1 MNWIKTFSF
10 TVALLIISQPGAI
23 GQKGKGDVVY
33 VPTPQEVV
41 EEMLRLANVGPND
54 YIIDLGSGDGRVVI
68 TAAKKFG
75 ARGLGVDLDTALL
88 KVARENARKEG
99 VADRARFI
107 EQNLFETDLSRA
119 TVIST
124 YLLPEMNLKLRP
136 KIFSL
141 KGGTRVVT
149 HDYHMDDWSPDE
161 EREIKV
167 PEKKAGTPGVSY
179 VYSWIVPEKVA
190 GKWRTQLDVAGKETA
205 VEIMFDQNFQIL
217 GGTLRAGS
225 EIVVLNGRV
234 KGDEVKFTTESKG
247 SPGGERH
254 EFSGRVSGAS
264 ITGTVRIG
272 EGETA
277 REAKWSAKR

>member
-1 MNWIKTFSF
+1 MNRPKTLWF
-10 TVALLIISQPGAI
+10 ALTLIFVSISAAI
-23 GQKGKGDVVY
+23 GQEGKGDVVY
-33 VPTPQEVV
+33 VPTPQAVV
-41 EEMLRLANVGPND
+41 EEMLRLADVGPND
-54 YIIDLGSGDGRVVI
+54 YIIDLGSGDGRIVI
-68 TAAKKFG
+68 TAVKKFG

-88 KVARENARKEG
+88 KVARENAQKEG

-107 EQNLFETDLSRA
+107 EQNLFETDLSKA

-141 KGGTRVVT
+141 KAGTRVVM
-149 HDYHMDDWSPDE
+149 HDYHMDDWSPDA

-167 PEKKAGTPGVSY
+167 PEKKAGTPGVSF
-179 VYSWIVPEKVA
+179 VYFWIVPEKVA
-190 GKWRTQLDVAGKETA
+190 GKWRTQLDIAGKETPC
-205 VEIMFDQNFQIL
+205 EIMFDQNYQIL

-225 EIVVLNGRV
+225 DLVVLSGRV
-234 KGDEVKFTTESKG
+234 KGDEVKFTAESKG

-254 EFSGRVSGAS
+254 EFTGRVNGAS

-272 EGETA
+272 EGEAA
-277 REAKWSAKR
+277 REMKWSAKR

>member
-1 MNWIKTFSF
+1 MNQRKTLSF
-10 TVALLIISQPGAI
+10 TLALLLVSLSSAI
-23 GQKGKGDVVY
+23 GQEGKGDVVY

-41 EEMLRLANVGPND
+41 EEMLRLANVGPKD
-54 YIIDLGSGDGRVVI
+54 YLIDLGSGDGRIVI

-88 KVARENARKEG
+88 KVARENAKKEG
-99 VADRARFI
+99 VADRVRFV
-107 EQNLFETDLSRA
+107 EQNLFETDLSKA

-141 KGGTRVVT
+141 NAGTRVVM

-161 EREIKV
+161 QRDIKV

-179 VYSWIVPEKVA
+179 VYFWVVPEKVA
-190 GKWRTQLDVAGKETA
+190 GKWRTQLDIAGKETPC
-205 VEIMFDQNFQIL
+205 EIVFDQNFQIL

-225 EIVVLNGRV
+225 ELVMLSGRV
-234 KGDEVKFTTESKG
+234 NGNEVKFTTESKAN
-247 SPGGERH
+247 PAGERR
-254 EFSGRVSGAS
+254 EFNGRVSGGS
-264 ITGTVRIG
+264 ITGTVRLG
-272 EGETA
+272 EGEA
-277 REAKWSAKR
+277 VREAKWSAKR